1 MRCDQPQ
8 LLKYLGLLMLAPC
21 LGVSGTTVVKG
32 VVIQTVR
39 NSKSPRSKTMI
50 SLVQASTAT
59 PESKVSTTELVAS
72 MMHKFSPELIN
83 SICSLGVE
91 NRYSAM
97 DNYADFLSGAR
108 ARMTSSTTDLGVK
121 ATRKCIEEWG
131 GDPSQIGLLVA
142 ATNTPDQM
150 LPCLASEVMAR
161 THGLLPRS
169 LATVS
174 MQSQGC
180 SVMLK
185 SVEVAQWYLAA
196 NPGKMAVVL
205 MSEAHTPYVAQL
217 VRDEYFGFR
226 EIARMRKNDQ
236 INDVE
241 FEQQRTE
248 TTLAIQSMLFGDGAV
263 ALLLGQDQAGK
274 PTFGPISHLTNDSP
288 DDVNLLSMVANSSHP
303 GLNGKPQYFMRP
315 AVPQRGAHY
324 AVTTI
329 NDVLHN
335 PQSPVSDLS
344 QVDDC
349 LIHTGSKK
357 ILDGVCSQLHLD
369 TDSTKVHKSY
379 DVLENFGNLSSA
391 STGFMLAGKK
401 EWSGPAMVVGF
412 GVGFTASAG
421 LMSMN

>member
-1 MRCDQPQ
+1 
-8 LLKYLGLLMLAPC
+8 
-21 LGVSGTTVVKG
+21 
-32 VVIQTVR
+32 
-39 NSKSPRSKTMI
+39 MI

-59 PESKVSTTELVAS
+59 PQNMFSTTELVAS

-83 SICSLGVE
+83 TICSLGVE
-91 NRYSAM
+91 NRYSTM
-97 DNYADFLSGAR
+97 NNYADFLSGAP
-108 ARMTSSTTDLGVK
+108 MNPTSSTTDLGVN

-131 GDPSQIGLLVA
+131 GDPSQIGLLIA

-150 LPCLASEVMAR
+150 LPCLASEVMGR

-169 LATVS
+169 LSTVS

-185 SVEVAQWYLAA
+185 AVEVAQWYLAA
-196 NPGKMAVVL
+196 NPGKMAIVL
-205 MSEAHTPYVAQL
+205 MSEAHTPFVAPL
-217 VRDEYFGFR
+217 LSDEYYGFR
-226 EIARMRKNDQ
+226 EIARLRKSDKFT
-236 INDVE
+236 DTE
-241 FEQQRTE
+241 FEEQRTE

-288 DDVNLLSMVANSSHP
+288 DDVNLLTMVSNSSHP
-303 GLNGKPQYFMRP
+303 ALNGKPQYFMRP
-315 AVPQRGAHY
+315 AVPTRGAHY
-324 AVTTI
+324 AVTTV

-335 PQSPVSDLS
+335 PHSPVSDLS

-369 TDSTKVHKSY
+369 ADSTKVHKSY
-379 DVLENFGNLSSA
+379 DVLQNFGNLSSA

-401 EWSGPAMVVGF
+401 EWAGPAMVVGF